1 MLSLIQFL
9 LNVTAGGVA
18 ITLTGC
24 CAIASVLGFAGSLW
38 WRFELIEHFRPQYCL
53 VLIAAIVVG
62 GISRQ
67 AWSFL
72 WCLPLA
78 LNLALLVPLF
88 FAFGQINHT
97 PNNTLRILHANLDRG
112 NQDTTPAIQYLKTQE
127 ADLVLLQEVTSKW
140 LSVIKSD
147 LSQYQVIQALP
158 LENSQGW
165 AMLLPIKLSK
175 HFEVVATQIINLP
188 SYSTRPLLEIIA
200 SWGNREIA
208 ILSLSVARP
217 GQSNFQAVEFDAAAQ
232 WSQRQQQE
240 NQREVIVI
248 GDFNST
254 PWSGRFRKFLH
265 DSNLRNS
272 QRGFGLQPTWQTGLP
287 SVLMIAIDHCLQS
300 KSITTIN
307 RTTGANI
314 GSDHLPLF
322 VELN

>member
-1 MLSLIQFL
+1 MVSLVQFL
-9 LNVTAGGVA
+9 LNFAAGGA
-18 ITLTGC
+18 TITTL
-24 CAIASVLGFAGSLW
+24 LGFAGSLW

-53 VLIAAIVVG
+53 ILIAAIVLG

-67 AWSFL
+67 AWSFV

-88 FAFGQINHT
+88 FTSGQINHS

-112 NQDTTPAIQYLKTQE
+112 NQDTTPAIQYLKTQN

-140 LSVIKSD
+140 LSVIEAD
-147 LSQYQVIQALP
+147 LSQYQVIKSLP

-165 AMLLPIKLSK
+165 AMLLPVKSSKL
-175 HFEVVATQIINLP
+175 FEVMATQIINLP
-188 SYSTRPLLEIIA
+188 SSSNRPLIEIIMR
-200 SWGNREIA
+200 WENREVA

-217 GQSNFQAVEFDAAAQ
+217 GKSNFQAVEFDAAAE
-232 WSQRQQQE
+232 WSLRQQQE
-240 NQREVIVI
+240 NKREVIII

-254 PWSGRFRKFLH
+254 PWSSRFRKFLH

-272 QRGFGLQPTWQTGLP
+272 QRGFGLQPTWQAGFP
-287 SVLMIAIDHCLQS
+287 SVLMVAIDHCLQS

-307 RTTGANI
+307 RTIGANI

-322 VELN
+322 VELS